1 MKKSVGWL
9 VPLVLLAAAAL
20 AAAAITFPACRGAK
34 NGVVIITAKNPSPL
48 ETLAA
53 KEVRRYFYL
62 RTGLLAPI
70 ESRANLT
77 PGRRNTIAVLAKSRL
92 GEASWVAPEL
102 RQKAEALGAEEY
114 LLKTVPR
121 GRSKVTLIIG
131 GDDIGTLYAAY
142 RFAEALGVRFYLHGD
157 VIPDPRAPAELPAV
171 DETGKPLFR
180 LRGIHPFHDFPEGPD
195 WWNRDDYLAVI
206 GQLPK
211 LRLNFIGL
219 HTYPE
224 GRPNAEPTV
233 WIGRTE
239 DIGKDGAVRFAYPS
253 SYQNTL
259 RGNWGYEA
267 TRTSDFHFGA
277 AELFDRDDY
286 GADVMGGFAP
296 EPKTPEGS
304 EEVFRRTGLLLRD
317 AFTFG
322 RKLGVKS
329 CVGTEMPL
337 TIPELVKKRLRDQGQ
352 DLRDP
357 SVVAEIYKGIFER
370 IKETYPL
377 DYYWLWTDE
386 NWTWSD
392 ASGEQITA
400 VVSDAKTAVAAAAE
414 VGAPFSLATCGWVL
428 GPPSDRTLFDRE
440 LPKNVA
446 ASCINR
452 EVGKAPVDPMFARI
466 AGRSKWAIPWLEDD
480 PSLTSPQLWAGRMRK
495 DAMDALAYGCD
506 GLLGIHWRTRVLG
519 PNISALAKA
528 AWDQKSWSG
537 PAADA
542 AGRVEG
548 PLNGVFVTLAHV
560 PPTAGPE
567 AAVYRDY
574 RDRVYGYRLAIPNG
588 KYEVTLKF
596 IEGEMKAKAARVFDV
611 SIQGKK
617 VLEKLDIF
625 ARAGQ
630 FQPLDLRFAGI
641 DVADGTLAIEFA
653 DRIHYPAIA
662 GIVVRGKDLV
672 RKINCGGPRQ
682 GDYEADWPESPRF
695 APVADFY
702 ADWAASEFG
711 PAAGQA
717 AGALFSRIDGRLP
730 QINVWTGPGGLKP
743 DPRPWADVEKDYGFV
758 DELAALRPEISGKG
772 SEERFGYWLNTFLY
786 MREAARLECLWGE
799 YEKAAAP
806 LKKPGDAG
814 AKAALA
820 EKVLVPIRERLA
832 ECVKT
837 LYGHLLA
844 TVSNSG
850 ELGTVANWEQHLI
863 PSIILKPNEDL
874 AKILGRELPAAAGL
888 PRSYGGPPRL
898 IVPAARTLLA
908 TGEPLDLKVIILAA
922 EPPTE
927 ASLFWRPLGR
937 EEFQSLPLVHIARGV
952 YGVTCPETARDLEY
966 YLKARVGD
974 EEVFFPA
981 AAPALCQTAVRA
993 GD

>member
-1 MKKSVGWL
+1 MKKTIAL
-9 VPLVLLAAAAL
+9 LVLATVAIASAA
-20 AAAAITFPACRGAK
+20 CQGAK
-34 NGVVIITAKNPSPL
+34 NGPVIITAKNPSAL

-53 KEVRRYFYL
+53 KEVRRYLYL
-62 RTGLLAPI
+62 RTGILAPI
-70 ESRANLT
+70 EIRAGLK
-77 PGRRNTIAVLAKSRL
+77 PARRDTVVVLAKSRL
-92 GEASWVAPEL
+92 GEASWIAPEL
-102 RQKAEALGAEEY
+102 RQKAEALGADEY

-121 GRSKVTLIIG
+121 GRTSVTLVVG
-131 GDDIGTLYAAY
+131 GDEIGTLYGAY
-142 RFAEALGVRFYLHGD
+142 RYAENLGIRFYLHGD
-157 VIPDPRAPAELPAV
+157 VIPDQLARAELPAV

-211 LRLNFIGL
+211 LRLNFFGL

-233 WIGRTE
+233 WIGGAE
-239 DIGKDGAVRFAYPS
+239 DIGENGAVRFAYPS

-259 RGNWGYEA
+259 RGNWGYE
-267 TRTSDFHFGA
+267 TTKTSDFHFGA

-286 GADVMGGFAP
+286 GADVMRGFTP

-304 EEVFRRTGLLLRD
+304 DEVFRRAGLMLRD
-317 AFTFG
+317 AFVLG
-322 RKLGVKS
+322 RGLGVKS

-337 TIPELVKKRLRDQGQ
+337 TIPELVKNRLRDQGL
-352 DLRDP
+352 DPRDP
-357 SVVAEIYKGIFER
+357 SVVAAVYRGIFER

-392 ASGEQITA
+392 ASEEQIQA
-400 VVSDAKTAVAAAAE
+400 VVTDAKTAVAAAAE
-414 VGAPFSLATCGWVL
+414 VKAPFSLATCGWVL

-519 PNISALAKA
+519 PNIAALARA
-528 AWDQKSWSG
+528 AWDQKPWGQPSG
-537 PAADA
+537 AANRA
-542 AGRVEG
+542 EG
-548 PLNGVFVTLAHV
+548 PLNGVFVTLPH
-560 PPTAGPE
+560 GPLNADPE
-567 AAVYRDY
+567 SAVYHDY
-574 RDRVYGYRLAIPNG
+574 RDRVYAYRLAIPNG
-588 KYEVTLKF
+588 RYNVTLKF
-596 IEGEMKAKAARVFDV
+596 IEGEMKAKAQRVFDV

-625 ARAGQ
+625 ARAGE
-630 FQPLDLRFAGI
+630 FHPLDFRFA
-641 DVADGTLAIEFA
+641 DVEVADGTIVIEFA

-662 GIVVRGKDLV
+662 GIVIRGKGAT

-682 GDYEADWPESPRF
+682 SDYEADWPESPRF
-695 APVADFY
+695 APVDDFY
-702 ADWAASEFG
+702 ADWAAAEFG
-711 PAAGQA
+711 ETAGPA

-743 DPRPWADVEKDYGFV
+743 DPRPWPDVDKDYGFV
-758 DELAALRPEISGKG
+758 DELAALRPAISGKG
-772 SEERFGYWLNTFLY
+772 SEERFGYWLSTFLY

-799 YEKAAAP
+799 YEKAAAA
-806 LKKPGDAG
+806 LKKAGNAG

-820 EKVLVPIRERLA
+820 EKTLLPIRERLA
-832 ECVKT
+832 GCVKT
-837 LYGHLLA
+837 IYSHLLG

-863 PSIILKPNEDL
+863 PNIILKPNDEL

-888 PRSYGGPPRL
+888 AGTYTGPPRL
-898 IVPAARTLLA
+898 IVPAARTLLM
-908 TGEPLDLKVIILAA
+908 TGEPLALKVIILAA
-922 EPPTE
+922 APPTE
-927 ASLFWRPLGR
+927 VSLCWRPLGR
-937 EEFQSLPLVHIARGV
+937 GSFQTMPLVHVARGV
-952 YGVTCPETARDLEY
+952 YEVTCADTAQDLEY

-974 EEVFFPA
+974 QEIFFPPT
-981 AAPALCQTAVRA
+981 APAICQTAVRTR
-993 GD
+993 D